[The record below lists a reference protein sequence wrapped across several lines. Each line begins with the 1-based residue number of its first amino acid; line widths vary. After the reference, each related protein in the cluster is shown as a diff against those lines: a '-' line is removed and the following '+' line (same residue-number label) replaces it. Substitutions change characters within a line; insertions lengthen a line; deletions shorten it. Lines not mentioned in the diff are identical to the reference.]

1 MLIIVKSPLERFS
14 TEIFQRVLPTK
25 KFPIGSELRTNKAQ
39 MLGERIFKLII
50 NVTFPALLY
59 KILLQEDCN
68 FLHTYLGGNVDEPL
82 YY

>member
-1 MLIIVKSPLERFS
+1 
-14 TEIFQRVLPTK
+14 
-25 KFPIGSELRTNKAQ
+25 
-39 MLGERIFKLII
+39 MLGERIFKLVI
-50 NVTFPALLY
+50 NVTVVAILY